1 MSRIKAY
8 RLKVP
13 VGSKIELW
21 TSGQSHRTDASVEHG
36 PLGGAT
42 QEIFFSNTH
51 LERPPGADGAAPPP
65 DSFQAEAD
73 QFYSVLFTTEFLSG
87 PEAPGKVRIDLT
99 ITHPDGGHPEGDPT
113 SFELSGSS
121 AGRPEVRIVTFE
133 TRKS

>member
-21 TSGQSHRTDASVEHG
+21 TAGKSYRTDASVEHG

-42 QEIFFSNTH
+42 QEIFFSNTN
-51 LERPPGADGAAPPP
+51 LERLPEANGTAPPP

-87 PEAPGKVRIDLT
+87 AEAPGKVRIDLT
-99 ITHPDGGHPEGDPT
+99 ITHPGGGHPGDDPT
-113 SFELSGSS
+113 VFELAGSS
-121 AGRPEVRIVTFE
+121 ADRPEVRIVTFE
-133 TRKS
+133 TRKN